1 VSKHSS
7 SPGRGAPLPP
17 LCKDPSPS
25 HLPPIAAP
33 AFRRIRCRRRSSAPD
48 LRGSC
53 FLLPA
58 VEAATRGRPVSR
70 DGSGGRRRAFSWL
83 NISLFGSSEGVS
95 DGGAINAA
103 ASTPRS

>member
-33 AFRRIRCRRRSSAPD
+33 AFRRIDAAEEVALLTFAAPAFSCRQSK
-48 LRGSC
+48 LRPGVGPS
-53 FLLPA
+53 LGTGPA
-58 VEAATRGRPVSR
+58 
-70 DGSGGRRRAFSWL
+70 GRRRAFSWL
-83 NISLFGSSEGVS
+83 NISLFGSSEGMS